1 MSTTASQST
10 LREDPTQTTT
20 VRKSLNQTLSGRV
33 RDARGDVRQQVE
45 GLGQQSGT
53 STGTATTVAGVAGI
67 AAAGVGGL
75 AFLRSL
81 TALRQW
87 LSGVLTAHILDASP
101 REARRGQTYLSGP
114 LHSAYETGLR
124 QARNALRAQGY
135 EISGRSYEAVIAD
148 ERHQR
153 TLARLYERA
162 AVDVEDALANT
173 TQEVSRT
180 IADGGYIESDAVN
193 KRELADL
200 VNERLRANY
209 GKRLDPL
216 ARSLPVRAANRA
228 ALTEYA
234 SAGVGRVGLEAEAE
248 NVQQAAFTTSGDLRV
263 CDECKRVAAKNPY
276 PLDEV
281 PIPTVDT
288 HLGCRCWIWPLS
300 NTSTIN

>member
-1 MSTTASQST
+1 M
-10 LREDPTQTTT
+10 
-20 VRKSLNQTLSGRV
+20 
-33 RDARGDVRQQVE
+33 RDVRGDVRQQIE
-45 GLGQQSGT
+45 GQGQQPGT
-53 STGTATTVAGVAGI
+53 SAGTATTATGVAGV

-87 LSGVLTAHILDASP
+87 LSGILTAHILDASP
-101 REARRGQTYLSGP
+101 QQARRGQTHLSGP

-135 EISGRSYEAVIAD
+135 EVSDRSYEAVIAD

-162 AVDVEDALANT
+162 AVDVDDALSNT

-180 IADGGYIESDAVN
+180 IADGGYIDADTVN
-193 KRELADL
+193 RRELADL
-200 VNERLRANY
+200 VNSRIDANY

-234 SAGVGRVGLEAEAE
+234 AAGVGRVGLEAEAE

-281 PIPTVDT
+281 PLPTVST
-288 HLGCRCWIWPLS
+288 HLGCRCWVWPLPPS
-300 NTSTIN
+300 